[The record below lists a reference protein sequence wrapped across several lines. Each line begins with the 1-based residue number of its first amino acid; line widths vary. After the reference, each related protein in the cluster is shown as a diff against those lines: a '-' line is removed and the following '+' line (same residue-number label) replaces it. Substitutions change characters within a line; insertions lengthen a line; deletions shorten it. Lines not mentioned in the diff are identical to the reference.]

1 MFGGQPKC
9 LFFLINL
16 VEHHGG
22 GGGGGD
28 EHVCSNPLTLFQ
40 CSNKA

>member
-1 MFGGQPKC
+1 MPV
-9 LFFLINL
+9 FLINL

-22 GGGGGD
+22 GGGDGGGGGGD
-28 EHVCSNPLTLFQ
+28 EHVCSIPLTLFQ

>member
-1 MFGGQPKC
+1 MSV
-9 LFFLINL
+9 FFINL